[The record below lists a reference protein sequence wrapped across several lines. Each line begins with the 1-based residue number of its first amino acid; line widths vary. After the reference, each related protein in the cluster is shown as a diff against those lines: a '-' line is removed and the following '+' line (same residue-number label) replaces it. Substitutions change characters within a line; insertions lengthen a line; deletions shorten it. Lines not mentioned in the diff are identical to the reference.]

1 MKSIIFILLFIISII
16 AFIHLKGQSYFYINQ
31 LDTVSLTRH
40 KVNGV
45 HSFVINRPISYNVS
59 FNFSNSIVRDNFDS
73 IVSSLEGNIVKDSLI
88 LTKANSALKWSE
100 RSDRL
105 DVFIGELVPI
115 SVVQSVLYNFLDDSI
130 SNFTISLLMDE
141 RSSYGLDTYTHRQ
154 ISLSSG
160 SYGARWNHRMVN
172 INDREDLMKI
182 IALSSNK
189 ELVDYF
195 KKNHANPLALKREE
209 QRLEKF
215 RYWLKEYEDI
225 DDFSLR
231 LQLSMKKIEKYLQ
244 RNIIS
249 KTENEARKY
258 KRYDV
263 VLRINT
269 EGIVTSIDTGLEKYG
284 FSPEEI
290 EDINSALYSLPEFAS
305 KEKEGFICLY
315 LSY

>member
-31 LDTVSLTRH
+31 LDTVSLTHH